1 MAVKQQFS
9 VCLPNQPGQL
19 AKVCG
24 VLRQAKVNIVAM
36 SVADTSD
43 TCMVRFICDS
53 GAKARAAMKKKKMD
67 VLARDVVAVELSNSP
82 GSLETAAKKLAK
94 AKINIDYVY
103 ATVQP
108 KADSAMVVF
117 AVDNPK
123 KANQAI
129 G

>member
-9 VCLPNQPGQL
+9 VCLPNEPGQL

-43 TCMVRFICDS
+43 TCMVRFICDKP
-53 GAKARAAMKKKKMD
+53 AKAKAALRKKKMD
-67 VLARDVVAVELSNSP
+67 VLARNVVAVELSNSP
-82 GSLETAAKKLAK
+82 GALEGAAKKLAK

-103 ATVQP
+103 ATVQSR
-108 KADSAMVVF
+108 ATSAMVVF
-117 AVDNPK
+117 AVDNPR
-123 KANQAI
+123 KASQAL